1 MIDAKKD
8 WLKIVNKHKK
18 KQKGLPALSTLNT
31 NAGNVEHNIEMFNMM
46 QPDGLVSVDS
56 VNGNVGMGES
66 METKTEYV
74 TLHYNDLP
82 IEVVTKYGNPGGYY
96 SSSFGNWLPDDD
108 ETKEILVDWVYK
120 ADRIEVIEFLQ
131 DLDEVLIDLGLD
143 LDVDDDILY
152 ASLEQNF
159 DQLVEK
165 YDEALKHYFH
175 DRAVSDAQDHY
186 EYQEDFDECYDAL
199 ETKEVSY
206 KGLDDSF
213 DMSTRTLL

>member
-31 NAGNVEHNIEMFNMM
+31 DAGNVEHNIEMFNMM
-46 QPDGLVSVDS
+46 QPDGSVSVDS

-66 METKTEYV
+66 MEIKNDYV
-74 TLHYNDLP
+74 ALQYDDLP
-82 IEVVTKYGNPGGYY
+82 IEVVTRYGNPGGYY

-108 ETKEILVDWVYK
+108 ETKEMLVDWVYK
-120 ADRIEVIEFLQ
+120 ADKIEVIEFLQ

-143 LDVDDDILY
+143 LDVDADTLY
-152 ASLEQNF
+152 ATLEQNL
-159 DQLVEK
+159 DQLIEK
-165 YDEALKHYFH
+165 YNEALKNHFY
-175 DRAVSDAQDHY
+175 DRAVSDAQEHY
-186 EYQEDFDECYDAL
+186 EYQEDFDECYDES
-199 ETKEVSY
+199 ETREVSY
-206 KGLDDSF
+206 KELDDSF